1 MTSSEFIK
9 VRLGDIAD
17 IQTGPFGSQLHKRD
31 YKEKGTPIITVEHLG
46 QNRIIHKNLPF
57 VSDEDKERLKK
68 FIIKEGDIVFS
79 RVGSVD
85 RRAFV
90 CKKEDGW
97 LFSGRC
103 LRVRVFDNNINPLYL
118 SYYFGLENFKEYIRR
133 IAVGATM
140 PSLNT
145 KIMSDIEV
153 KFPAKDV
160 QDYIAVILSS
170 LDDKIEFNNRINQTL
185 EEIAQAI
192 FKHWFVDFE
201 FPDENGQPYKS
212 SGGEMDDSEFGP
224 IPRGWSIIN
233 LEEICTINMGQ
244 SPPSSSYNET
254 GYGLPFYQGVR
265 NFGFRHPGVSVCC
278 SEPKKVAEKNDVLL
292 SVRAPVGEINLAV
305 TKCCIGRG
313 VAALCMKESGNN
325 FLYYTLIDNKKRLL
339 TMESGSVFTAIN
351 KSNISNFPIIYPGK
365 KQVIVCLLIRM
376 VGIKI

>member
-170 LDDKIEFNNRINQTL
+170 LDDKIELNNRINKTL

-201 FPDENGQPYKS
+201 FPDENDQPYKS
-212 SGGEMDDSEFGP
+212 SGGEMEDSELGP
-224 IPRGWSIIN
+224 IPKGWTVDT
-233 LEEICTINMGQ
+233 L
-244 SPPSSSYNET
+244 
-254 GYGLPFYQGVR
+254 
-265 NFGFRHPGVSVCC
+265 
-278 SEPKKVAEKNDVLL
+278 
-292 SVRAPVGEINLAV
+292 GE
-305 TKCCIGRG
+305 
-313 VAALCMKESGNN
+313 
-325 FLYYTLIDNKKRLL
+325 LIDICSGKRPKSRQATKSSTHPYPLIGARTIMGYVDEYLYNK
-339 TMESGSVFTAIN
+339 
-351 KSNISNFPIIYPGK
+351 PIIVTGRVGTHGVVRRYSGETWPSDNTLVVESKYFHSIYQWMSGLDYSSLNRGST
-365 KQVIVCLLIRM
+365 QPLITQTD
-376 VGIKI
+376 IKNQCIIRPTESFLVKYEHLATISIMQ